1 MALQVSRAQVW
12 AATIEDRP
20 GGTAEKLQALS
31 EAGANLEF
39 AVARRTPEKEGGGV
53 LFVAPIATDAAAGA
67 AQAVGFTA
75 ADGLHGLRVDGP
87 DEPGLGARLTGTLA
101 DAGINLRG
109 LSAAAIDQKM
119 VCYLAFDSEADAADA
134 EAVLA
139 NLE

>member
-1 MALQVSRAQVW
+1 MALQISRAQVW

-31 EAGANLEF
+31 EAAANLEF
-39 AVARRTPEKEGGGV
+39 AIARRTPEKEGGGV
-53 LFVAPIATDAAAGA
+53 LFVTPIEGDAAVQA
-67 AQAVGFTA
+67 AQAAGFSLA
-75 ADGLHGLRVDGP
+75 EGLHDLRVDGP
-87 DEPGLGARLTGTLA
+87 DEPGLGARLTGALA

-109 LSAAAIDQKM
+109 VSAAAIDQQM

-139 NLE
+139 NLD